1 MNRTFAS
8 LALVFVTLALAGCDN
23 SDDRVLQ
30 GWVEAELIFVS
41 PDEQG
46 RVETLKV
53 REGDHVKKGDLL
65 FTVDDDLQKADVV
78 VRNTA
83 VINAQQAFDRA
94 KELLKS
100 AAGTQ
105 RTYDDAEAAL
115 RQAKANLEWA
125 QTRLARRNAHSPG
138 DGTIEQIYYRPGE
151 TVPAG
156 RPVVAF
162 LPPGNLKIRFFAPQA
177 ALPELKY
184 GDVVGISCDG
194 CDKGLTAKISFIA
207 RSAEFTPPVIYS
219 MEERAKLVFLI
230 EARPDE
236 GCEPLWLPEGV
247 YRAHPQW
254 RGPQCEL
261 GRIAR
266 MPYFAPSIDEPAVLE
281 LYREAM
287 TDIGR
292 RFPDIDQFGFMANDS
307 GSGLS
312 WAPCIYP
319 GMNGPTR
326 WRTRDPGERLR
337 QLARRHAGGR
347 RAGRRHRARQRVV
360 QRAPRRHRGRGPRQ
374 AKAGPVHQL
383 GHHLRRTVVRT
394 RRRPRQRP
402 VELPL
407 PRRRA
412 RQHHRLRRRPA
423 ARLPQSRRRRLARP
437 KSPSRRPTCRSPA
450 RCSKAYSPSPAPACS
465 PATARCCAAPRP
477 SPARRAAETLVG
489 VWNNVKLA
497 NLVLSKV
504 QQKGFCHL
512 LPFAGVSMRWLVRPL
527 VPQPEKLTPA
537 EKTAHYRA
545 FLFSPRTRTRR
556 T

>member
-1 MNRTFAS
+1 MNRTLAS
-8 LALVFVTLALAGCDN
+8 LALVFMTLALAGCDN

-156 RPVVAF
+156 RPVVAL

-230 EARPDE
+230 EARPE
-236 GCEPLWLPEGV
+236 HPEK
-247 YRAHPQW
+247 
-254 RGPQCEL
+254 
-261 GRIAR
+261 
-266 MPYFAPSIDEPAVLE
+266 F
-281 LYREAM
+281 
-287 TDIGR
+287 
-292 RFPDIDQFGFMANDS
+292 
-307 GSGLS
+307 
-312 WAPCIYP
+312 
-319 GMNGPTR
+319 
-326 WRTRDPGERLR
+326 
-337 QLARRHAGGR
+337 
-347 RAGRRHRARQRVV
+347 RVG
-360 QRAPRRHRGRGPRQ
+360 Q
-374 AKAGPVHQL
+374 PV
-383 GHHLRRTVVRT
+383 TVT
-394 RRRPRQRP
+394 
-402 VELPL
+402 
-407 PRRRA
+407 
-412 RQHHRLRRRPA
+412 
-423 ARLPQSRRRRLARP
+423 LPQG
-437 KSPSRRPTCRSPA
+437 PS
-450 RCSKAYSPSPAPACS
+450 K
-465 PATARCCAAPRP
+465 
-477 SPARRAAETLVG
+477 
-489 VWNNVKLA
+489 
-497 NLVLSKV
+497 
-504 QQKGFCHL
+504 
-512 LPFAGVSMRWLVRPL
+512 
-527 VPQPEKLTPA
+527 
-537 EKTAHYRA
+537 
-545 FLFSPRTRTRR
+545 
-556 T
+556 

>member
-1 MNRTFAS
+1 MNRALAS
-8 LALVFVTLALAGCDN
+8 LALVFATLALAGCDN

-125 QTRLARRNAHSPG
+125 QTRLARRNAHSPA

-156 RPVVAF
+156 RPVVAL
-162 LPPGNLKIRFFAPQA
+162 LPPGNLKIRFFAPQS

-219 MEERAKLVFLI
+219 VEERAKLVFLI
-230 EARPDE
+230 EARPE
-236 GCEPLWLPEGV
+236 HPEK
-247 YRAHPQW
+247 
-254 RGPQCEL
+254 
-261 GRIAR
+261 
-266 MPYFAPSIDEPAVLE
+266 F
-281 LYREAM
+281 
-287 TDIGR
+287 
-292 RFPDIDQFGFMANDS
+292 
-307 GSGLS
+307 
-312 WAPCIYP
+312 
-319 GMNGPTR
+319 
-326 WRTRDPGERLR
+326 
-337 QLARRHAGGR
+337 
-347 RAGRRHRARQRVV
+347 RVG
-360 QRAPRRHRGRGPRQ
+360 Q
-374 AKAGPVHQL
+374 PV
-383 GHHLRRTVVRT
+383 TVT
-394 RRRPRQRP
+394 
-402 VELPL
+402 
-407 PRRRA
+407 
-412 RQHHRLRRRPA
+412 
-423 ARLPQSRRRRLARP
+423 LPQG
-437 KSPSRRPTCRSPA
+437 PS
-450 RCSKAYSPSPAPACS
+450 K
-465 PATARCCAAPRP
+465 
-477 SPARRAAETLVG
+477 
-489 VWNNVKLA
+489 
-497 NLVLSKV
+497 
-504 QQKGFCHL
+504 
-512 LPFAGVSMRWLVRPL
+512 
-527 VPQPEKLTPA
+527 
-537 EKTAHYRA
+537 
-545 FLFSPRTRTRR
+545 
-556 T
+556 

>member
-1 MNRTFAS
+1 MNRTLAS

-23 SDDRVLQ
+23 SNDRVLQ
-30 GWVEAELIFVS
+30 GWVEAELVFVS

-125 QTRLARRNAHSPG
+125 QTRLARRNAHSPA

-156 RPVVAF
+156 RPVVAL

-177 ALPELKY
+177 VLPELKY

-230 EARPDE
+230 EARPE
-236 GCEPLWLPEGV
+236 
-247 YRAHPQW
+247 H
-254 RGPQCEL
+254 
-261 GRIAR
+261 
-266 MPYFAPSIDEPAVLE
+266 
-281 LYREAM
+281 
-287 TDIGR
+287 
-292 RFPDIDQFGFMANDS
+292 
-307 GSGLS
+307 
-312 WAPCIYP
+312 
-319 GMNGPTR
+319 
-326 WRTRDPGERLR
+326 
-337 QLARRHAGGR
+337 
-347 RAGRRHRARQRVV
+347 
-360 QRAPRRHRGRGPRQ
+360 
-374 AKAGPVHQL
+374 
-383 GHHLRRTVVRT
+383 
-394 RRRPRQRP
+394 
-402 VELPL
+402 
-407 PRRRA
+407 
-412 RQHHRLRRRPA
+412 
-423 ARLPQSRRRRLARP
+423 
-437 KSPSRRPTCRSPA
+437 
-450 RCSKAYSPSPAPACS
+450 
-465 PATARCCAAPRP
+465 
-477 SPARRAAETLVG
+477 
-489 VWNNVKLA
+489 
-497 NLVLSKV
+497 
-504 QQKGFCHL
+504 
-512 LPFAGVSMRWLVRPL
+512 
-527 VPQPEKLTPA
+527 PEKFRVGQPVTVTLAQGPS
-537 EKTAHYRA
+537 K
-545 FLFSPRTRTRR
+545 
-556 T
+556 